1 MSELMEISL
10 LALAVPTLDIA
21 SCGARTG
28 IIVIYIVIS
37 GRV

>member
-1 MSELMEISL
+1 MSVLMEISL

-28 IIVIYIVIS
+28 IIVITL
-37 GRV
+37 